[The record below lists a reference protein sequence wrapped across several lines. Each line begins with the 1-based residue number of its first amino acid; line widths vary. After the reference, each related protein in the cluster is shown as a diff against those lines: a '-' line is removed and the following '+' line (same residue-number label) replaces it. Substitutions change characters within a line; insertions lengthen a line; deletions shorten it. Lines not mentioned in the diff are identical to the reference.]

1 MIWSVVSK
9 EEMKSCTSSPT
20 FVDYSREIGEDKV
33 KLAVVEESDAL
44 EFVTPNDIVILR
56 TASQDLV
63 NAIKERGAYT
73 TAEEYQTYR
82 LASDKLALTNK
93 LLSLGVKMA
102 PLNLLEDIV
111 EGKTYFV
118 KPRFGNDSNVSS
130 SNICKTKAEVVNKI
144 EQIKTKFEQDSIICD
159 YLCGKEYTVACVR
172 IGSDVHAY
180 PIDIND
186 YNKKLGCDIESLLRA
201 EAVKICDKLGILH
214 HARIDFCSDTNDRIY
229 AIDVNLIPSI
239 GQDGKWAKCFN
250 LAGFSYRESIE
261 SVIRTSTKL

>member
-20 FVDYSREIGEDKV
+20 FMDYSREIGEDNV

-56 TASQDLV
+56 TVSQDLV

-73 TAEEYQTYR
+73 TAEEYHTYR
-82 LASDKLALTNK
+82 LASDKFALTNK
-93 LLSLGVKMA
+93 LLSFGVKMA
-102 PLNLLEDIV
+102 PLHLLEDVV

-144 EQIKTKFEQDSIICD
+144 EQIKTMFEQDSIICD

-172 IGSDVHAY
+172 IGNNVHAY

-186 YNKKLGCDIESLLRA
+186 SSKKLGCNIKNSLRA

-214 HARIDFCSDTNDRIY
+214 HARIDFCSDANGRIF

-261 SVIRTSTKL
+261 SLIRTSTKL